1 MNINKSGKFYYIK
14 RNMIETN
21 KQLINRAWYIVNG
34 LHLEDNA
41 RKTEKEMKEMEK
53 MSRIWMNGNVL
64 QCRYSP
70 EMENKVKDIEDK
82 IFV

>member
-21 KQLINRAWYIVNG
+21 KQLINRAWYVVNR
-34 LHLEDNA
+34 LHLENNA
-41 RKTEKEMKEMEK
+41 RKTEEEMKEMEK
-53 MSRIWMNGNVL
+53 MSRIWMNSNVL
-64 QCRYSP
+64 ECRYSP
-70 EMENKVKDIEDK
+70 EMEKKVKDIEDK